1 MARAPKPTFADRLA
15 QACRYHPDAP
25 ADYGQQAWIRRELRS
40 RGEEVSSTAVSY
52 WFAGYTH
59 ARPDL
64 AEKLAQILNVDIAWL
79 TGGDAGDGHP
89 RLLAGDTSANRTGNP
104 PREVS
109 TVDIPIPVRP
119 GMIVRLQGIPADL
132 SGPEA
137 QRIAN
142 VILALAPAK
151 D

>member
-1 MARAPKPTFADRLA
+1 MARAPKPTFAERLA

-40 RGEEVSSTAVSY
+40 RGEDVSSTAVSN
-52 WFAGYTH
+52 WFAGYTR

-64 AEKLAQILNVDIAWL
+64 TEKLAQILNVEVAWL
-79 TGGDAGDGHP
+79 TGGDATDGNQKSAVGDIS
-89 RLLAGDTSANRTGNP
+89 TNRTGNP
-104 PREVS
+104 SMEVL

-142 VILALAPAK
+142 VVLALAPAK